1 MVNQKSIIK
10 IYIQWMKKH
19 GNEMPRFITRQ
30 MLQLNGVREFC
41 RSFPTCEGYPFCQ
54 EHIGCMF
61 RNKIPR
67 EW

>member
-1 MVNQKSIIK
+1 MVEKSIIK
-10 IYIQWMKKH
+10 TYIQWMKNH
-19 GNEMPRFITRQ
+19 GEEMPRFITRQ

-41 RSFPTCEGYPFCQ
+41 KSFPTCEKCPFCK